1 MIRMERFVQRLD
13 KAKKAIDDADYILIG
28 AGAGFSAAAGIE
40 YSGQRFEEN
49 FQDFIEKYGVQDM
62 YSATFYPY
70 ETQEEKWAHWIRHVY
85 VNRYSVGK
93 TRLYEQLLEL
103 VKDKDYF
110 VLTTNVEHQFWI
122 NGFEDERIFATQGD
136 YGLIQCE
143 KACHNKL
150 YSNEELVFDALEKIE
165 DCKIPSELVPVCPVC
180 GGNMEINVRKD
191 NFFVEDEKWHEMC
204 HNYQNFLS
212 GIDENK
218 KIVFL
223 ELGVGFNTP
232 VIIRYPFEQMT
243 YENQNTTLIRLN
255 RSHPNAIP
263 QNKDKTISFNEEISE
278 IFDYW
283 LSRF

>member
-1 MIRMERFVQRLD
+1 MDKFTLRLD
-13 KAKKAIDDADYILIG
+13 KAFDAIDDADYVLIG

-40 YSGQRFEEN
+40 YSGKRFDDN
-49 FQDFIEKYGVQDM
+49 FSDFIEKYGVTDM

-70 ETQEEKWAHWIRHVY
+70 ETQEEKWAHWVRHVY

-93 TRLYEQLLEL
+93 TKLYGQLLDL
-103 VKDKDYF
+103 VNNKDYF

-136 YGLIQCE
+136 YALMQCE
-143 KACHNKL
+143 KACHDKL
-150 YSNEELVFDALEKIE
+150 YSNRELVFEALEKTE
-165 DCKIPSELVPVCPVC
+165 DCRIPSDLVPVCPVC

-191 NFFVEDEKWHEMC
+191 NFFVEDEKWHHMYD
-204 HNYQNFLS
+204 NYSKFLEK
-212 GIDENK
+212 IDEDDNL
-218 KIVFL
+218 VLL

-243 YENQNTTLIRLN
+243 YNNSNVTLIRLN
-255 RSHPNAIP
+255 RSYAQAIP
-263 QNKDKTISFNEEISE
+263 ENKDKTIGFDEEISE

-283 LSRF
+283 TKRI